1 MLKLSLPVK
10 LFSTLPLLVSTCYS
24 QGPL

>member
-10 LFSTLPLLVSTCYS
+10 LFSTLPLLVSTCCS